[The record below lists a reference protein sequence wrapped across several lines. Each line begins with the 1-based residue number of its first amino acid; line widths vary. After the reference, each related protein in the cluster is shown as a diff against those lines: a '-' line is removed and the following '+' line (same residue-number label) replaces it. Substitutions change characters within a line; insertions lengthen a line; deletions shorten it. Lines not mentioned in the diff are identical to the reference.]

1 MVLRVRAMRILFVY
15 PNLYAQIG
23 FNYGVSFLSAV
34 LKERGH
40 ETALINV
47 NDKLGYP
54 LDLERIGRDVSA
66 FRPDLIGF
74 SIVTNQYRYATEIA
88 GFLRERTSVPM
99 IAGGV
104 HVTMAPE
111 DVLSTGLF
119 DYACVGEGEEA
130 LAELVE
136 RLEKGEPTD
145 NVRNICSR
153 NNGDLVRNPVRPF
166 PNLDALP
173 MKDYEIFDFQRM
185 IDAKNGWVGVM
196 ASRGCPFR
204 CTYCF
209 NHKVVELYQRDTGLK
224 GRELNYVRHHPVEE
238 VIAEL
243 KMLLERYE
251 RINMFIFDDDLF
263 TYDRAYVLEFCK
275 RYRDEIDVP
284 FVCNAHPTVF
294 DDEFARAIKEAG
306 CALVKFGV
314 ESGSER
320 VRREILR
327 RHMSNEQ
334 IAHAL
339 DTAHRAGLDTSAFL
353 MFGFPH
359 ETLEEI
365 GMTLD
370 LLAETSP
377 TRMRWAIF
385 FPYVSTE
392 AYRISNDGGLID
404 FDKMERLNSFMYES
418 CLDFGAE
425 HNLFIKKLQK
435 TFPWHVNARLDGT
448 CGELYARLVDAVGRL
463 GEEEFDR
470 MADRIRGFDAAL
482 SRVVTAAG
490 IAHYEIKYNDF
501 MAVRTS

>member
-1 MVLRVRAMRILFVY
+1 MKILFIY

-34 LKERGH
+34 LKQRGH

-54 LDLERIGRDVSA
+54 LDLERIRRDVSA

-88 GFLRERTSVPM
+88 GSLRERTGVPM

-111 DVLSTGLF
+111 DVLLDGSF
-119 DYACVGEGEEA
+119 DYACVGEGDEA
-130 LAELVE
+130 LAELVD

-145 NVRNICSR
+145 NVPNIWAR
-153 NNGDLVRNPVRPF
+153 KNGEIVKNPVRPF

-173 MKDYEIFDFQRM
+173 IKDYDIFDFQRM
-185 IDAKNGWVGVM
+185 IDAKDGWVGVM

-209 NHKVVELYQRDTGLK
+209 NHKMVELYQRDTGLK
-224 GRELNYVRHHPVEE
+224 GRQLNYIRHHPVED

-243 KMLLERYE
+243 KMLLGKYQ

-263 TYDRAYVLEFCK
+263 TYDRQYVLEFCR

-294 DDEFARAIKEAG
+294 DDELARAIKEAG

-327 RHMSNEQ
+327 RHMSNKQ
-334 IAHAL
+334 IASAL
-339 DTAHRAGLDTSAFL
+339 DTAHRAGLDTSAFV

-359 ETLEEI
+359 ETIEDI

-385 FPYVSTE
+385 FPYVNTE
-392 AYRISNDGGLID
+392 AYRISQDGGLID
-404 FDKMERLNSFMYES
+404 FDKMARLSSFMYES

-435 TFPWHVNARLDGT
+435 TFPWHVNARLDGG
-448 CGELYARLVDAVGRL
+448 CSELYTRLVDAIGRL
-463 GEEEFDR
+463 EEEEFDR
-470 MADRIRGFDAAL
+470 LADQTRGFDAAL

-490 IAHYEIKYNDF
+490 ISHYEIRYNDF